1 MSDLMET
8 LKTQTKDLVYMSE
21 ADFAVKPFFWTKA
34 EIGTEPL
41 TPDKIKTLV
50 KLKADAPIETVT
62 FENFFA
68 PATTLED
75 WFGDEE
81 KQSAAQFQT
90 LVATLKTQLT
100 ELTVHKIGE
109 AKKTVVVIGKT
120 CDNDY
125 AGVTTKVVE
134 T

>member
-1 MSDLMET
+1 MVNDY
-8 LKTQTKDLVYMSE
+8 KVGFGRKKLVLTFE
-21 ADFAVKPFFWTKA
+21 FVFVK
-34 EIGTEPL
+34 I
-41 TPDKIKTLV
+41 
-50 KLKADAPIETVT
+50 KADAPVETVT